1 MWILNYLKIP
11 LARTSRVEVRAGSGV
26 QKVRYLVV
34 SSTPGFTQ
42 ELRNTEGREPDTAVC
57 LVQEI

>member
-26 QKVRYLVV
+26 QKVRYLMV
-34 SSTPGFTQ
+34 SSTPGCTQ
-42 ELRNTEGREPDTAVC
+42 ELRNTEGREPDTTVC